1 MQRQLTKARRPRP
14 SLSACPMLQQHRASA
29 KHLGLVLVLR
39 RRLHD
44 QSAPWCGRDSRG
56 WLRRGG
62 QSQASSLPSRP
73 PANISTWPQQYRLSE
88 KESNHVVPL
97 LQSLRDACAL
107 CCMRDGRV
115 WLLCNGRN
123 RNPSRFLPSLACTR
137 RQGRLQQ
144 LPRLQKR
151 PQNDRTLLQNV
162 HGVSAALTHDGRHGR
177 KWLLR

>member
-1 MQRQLTKARRPRP
+1 MVQRQLTKARRPRP

-29 KHLGLVLVLR
+29 KHLCLVLVLR

-88 KESNHVVPL
+88 KESNHVPPL

-115 WLLCNGRN
+115 WLLCKWAK
-123 RNPSRFLPSLACTR
+123 PKPK
-137 RQGRLQQ
+137 
-144 LPRLQKR
+144 P
-151 PQNDRTLLQNV
+151 LL
-162 HGVSAALTHDGRHGR
+162 ALTCVHPPTRAATATSSVAEAPTERSHAPPKCSRCICSVDA
-177 KWLLR
+177 